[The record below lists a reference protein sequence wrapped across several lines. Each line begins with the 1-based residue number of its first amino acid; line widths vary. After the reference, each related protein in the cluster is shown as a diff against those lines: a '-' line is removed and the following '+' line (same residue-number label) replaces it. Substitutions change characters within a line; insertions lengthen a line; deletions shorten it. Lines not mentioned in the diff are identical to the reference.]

1 MLYYSEIYKIF
12 GTRPEDNDS
21 LREGVTD
28 EMFLEELMK
37 EVKIEDLRK
46 NIACFANDAFY
57 IRDDGRR
64 ANRIFKIFEKY
75 YFVDMKEV
83 SDTIKM
89 ENDYIQEIE
98 SEEEPKDKSEY
109 NMQIWREFDKF
120 PSKMF
125 TKFRKES
132 TSTDDVL
139 DKIIEKGMNQLDDID
154 KDILEK
160 NKNGN

>member
-37 EVKIEDLRK
+37 EVKIEDLQK
-46 NIACFANDAFY
+46 KVACFTNDAFY

-75 YFVDMKEV
+75 YFVNMKEV

-89 ENDYIQEIE
+89 ENDYIQELE
-98 SEEEPKDKSEY
+98 KQEEPEDKSEY

-120 PSKMF
+120 PSQMF

-139 DKIIEKGMNQLDDID
+139 DKIIEKGMDKLDDID
-154 KDILEK
+154 KDIL
-160 NKNGN
+160 KNGN

>member
-12 GTRPEDNDS
+12 GIRPDENDS
-21 LREGVTD
+21 LREGMTD

-46 NIACFANDAFY
+46 NVVCFANDAFY

-64 ANRIFKIFEKY
+64 ANRIFKIFDKF
-75 YFVDMKEV
+75 YFVGMEEV
-83 SDTIKM
+83 SDKIKM
-89 ENDYIQEIE
+89 ENDYIQEFV
-98 SEEEPKDKSEY
+98 SEEEPEDKSEY

-120 PSKMF
+120 PSQMF

-139 DKIIEKGMNQLDDID
+139 DKIIEKGMDQLDDID
-154 KDILEK
+154 KDILE
-160 NKNGN
+160 NKKPS

>member
-21 LREGVTD
+21 LREGMTD

-37 EVKIEDLRK
+37 EVTLEDLEK
-46 NIACFANDAFY
+46 NVACFANDSFY

-75 YFVDMKEV
+75 YFVGMKEI

-89 ENDYIQEIE
+89 ENDYIQEFE
-98 SEEEPKDKSEY
+98 KEEEPKDKSKY
-109 NMQIWREFDKF
+109 NMQAWRDFDKF
-120 PSKMF
+120 PLQMF

-139 DKIIEKGMNQLDDID
+139 DKIIEKGIDQLDDID
-154 KDILEK
+154 KDILE
-160 NKNGN
+160 NKKPS

>member
-12 GTRPEDNDS
+12 GTRPEENDS
-21 LREGVTD
+21 LREGMTD

-37 EVKIEDLRK
+37 EVKIEDLQK
-46 NIACFANDAFY
+46 KVVCFANDAFY

-64 ANRIFKIFEKY
+64 ANRIFRIFQKY
-75 YFVDMKEV
+75 YFVEMKEV

-89 ENDYIQEIE
+89 ENDYIQEFIK
-98 SEEEPKDKSEY
+98 EEEPKDKSEY

-120 PSKMF
+120 PSQMF

-139 DKIIEKGMNQLDDID
+139 DKIIEKGMDQLDDID